1 MDVVADKGNPNT
13 GADKDLVDVDAVKAL
28 PDTARG

>member
-1 MDVVADKGNPNT
+1 MDAVADKGIPDT

-28 PDTARG
+28 PETTCG

>member
-1 MDVVADKGNPNT
+1 VDAVADKGIPDT
-13 GADKDLVDVDAVKAL
+13 SADKDLVEVDAVKAL